1 MITNLTFEGDDP
13 ALALVYLTAPG
24 QCISKQ
30 GLREFHTKVL
40 DRDDVFQPEF
50 CCNIIFYGSKK
61 DTLQIEPDA
70 IEELAAWHTKTLTFV
85 TGNPAAKVAPGAYV
99 FAKGKTWQPWRI
111 YYDFNAT
118 VMTALKP
125 SPDGSGR

>member
-1 MITNLTFEGDDP
+1 M
-13 ALALVYLTAPG
+13 YLTTPG
-24 QCISKQ
+24 QCISRSA
-30 GLREFHTKVL
+30 LREFRATIL

-50 CCNIIFYGSKK
+50 CCNIIYYGSKK
-61 DTLQIEPDA
+61 DSLYLEPDA
-70 IEELAAWHTKTLTFV
+70 LEELAAWHTKTQTFV
-85 TGNPAAKVAPGAYV
+85 EGIPAAKVAPGPYV
-99 FAKGKTWQPWRI
+99 FARGKTWQPWRI